1 VGAVAVPHGEI
12 ARFASDFTG
21 PRPIPQPTATTA
33 IAIAIAEPT
42 TATLRLSKIMTMLR
56 VDL

>member
-12 ARFASDFTG
+12 ARFASDLTA

-33 IAIAIAEPT
+33 IAIAEPT
-42 TATLRLSKIMTMLR
+42 TATLRPSKIMTS
-56 VDL
+56 